1 MLTIRQLYISMSLG
15 FVLLM
20 IAGMVLVRMFWFFPA
35 EQEHALQVQQSELN
49 GLLAALDLRASQLE
63 ATTHD
68 YASWDDSYEYA
79 LRGNEDYIESNFF
92 DGTYDSLGLTG
103 AVIVSTDNHIIY
115 SGYYDGE
122 TVSLDN
128 EQIDRWVLTAGT
140 EFFADEVK
148 SGYQVIGNK
157 AYLIASSPVTP
168 SAQNSPISG
177 WMIFLQHVDVGYL
190 DVLANVA
197 RLKLRLMQPPYQT
210 GLEDLRSPVV
220 KLSANRYGCIYD
232 ELRQPSLCTQISH
245 SNGAGPAMLSAPL
258 LLIMLLLCLIPAL
271 AFLGLLKIMVDP
283 IRKATQLLERSNFE
297 QTLRPVMY
305 STPIRIQ
312 ELHQLRNAYNELIH
326 TVRQQQARLEQ
337 LSNTD
342 RLTNMPNRR
351 AFDEALETTWRR
363 ILRHPQS
370 IALVVVDIDY
380 FKRFN
385 DHYGHQSGDH
395 ALHRVAQALL
405 GCARRADEM
414 AARFGGEEFAL
425 ILQIEDAQ
433 HLESVRRHI
442 REAIRLLNIHHEY
455 SSVAPQMTVS
465 YGIAWIRNSGPWL
478 EKMGKD
484 AWLRAADSALYE
496 AKASGRNCSMLQVL
510 SPGIPLT
517 ESPVLKQ
524 SYD

>member
-1 MLTIRQLYISMSLG
+1 MLTIRQLYAFMSLG

-20 IAGMVLVRMFWFFPA
+20 ITGMVLVRMFWFFPQ
-35 EQEHALQVQQSELN
+35 EQVHAQQVQQSEVN
-49 GLLAALDLRASQLE
+49 GLLAALNLRASQLE

-68 YASWDDSYEYA
+68 YAAWDDTYEYTLNA
-79 LRGNEDYIESNFF
+79 NQAYIESNFF
-92 DGTYDSLGLTG
+92 DGTYDSLSLS
-103 AVIVSTDNHIIY
+103 AAIIISTDNHVLY
-115 SGYYDGE
+115 NGYYDGE
-122 TVSLDN
+122 SVNPVSEQFMQWVTTV
-128 EQIDRWVLTAGT
+128 GT
-140 EFFADEVK
+140 EFFADTVK
-148 SGYQVIGNK
+148 SGYQVIGTRT
-157 AYLIASSPVTP
+157 YLIASSPVTP
-168 SAQNSPISG
+168 SVGKGPISG
-177 WMIFLQHVDVGYL
+177 WLLFFQHVDSGYL

-210 GLEDLRSPVV
+210 GLEDLNSPVV
-220 KLSANRYGCIYD
+220 KLAASRYGCIYD

-245 SNGAGPAMLSAPL
+245 SNGSGPQMLSLSLLFIIL
-258 LLIMLLLCLIPAL
+258 LLSIVPAL
-271 AFLGLLKIMVDP
+271 AFLGLLKIMIDP
-283 IRKATQLLERSNFE
+283 IRKATKLLERSTFE
-297 QTLRPVMY
+297 QTLRPVLY

-351 AFDEALETTWRR
+351 AFEEALETSWRR
-363 ILRHPQS
+363 IMRHPQS
-370 IALVVVDIDY
+370 IALILVDIDY
-380 FKRFN
+380 FKRYN
-385 DHYGHQSGDH
+385 DHYGHQTGDH
-395 ALHRVAQALL
+395 ALNRVGQALL

-442 REAIRLLNIHHEY
+442 RESIRLLNIRHEY
-455 SSVAPQMTVS
+455 SSVAPQLTIS

-478 EKMGKD
+478 EKIGKD

-517 ESPVLKQ
+517 ESPVLQQ
-524 SYD
+524 SND